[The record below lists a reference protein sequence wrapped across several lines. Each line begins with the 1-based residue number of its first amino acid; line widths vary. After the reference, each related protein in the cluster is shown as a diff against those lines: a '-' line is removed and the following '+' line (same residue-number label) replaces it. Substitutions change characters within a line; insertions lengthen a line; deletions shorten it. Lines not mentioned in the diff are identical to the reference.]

1 MNMPTTYFVYLAV
14 SIVVTVWVAHTLHSR
29 GRVFLVDTFNGNET
43 LADSINDLL
52 IVGFYL
58 VNVGYVLLA
67 LKYGAK
73 PTDFTGTIEFL
84 ATKIGL
90 VMVILGLMHYFNL
103 AVFSKLTKRNRQ
115 SLHSLPRNSGVSVR
129 QN

>member
-14 SIVVTVWVAHTLHSR
+14 SIVITVWVAHTLHSR
-29 GRVFLVDTFNGNET
+29 GRVFLVDTFKGNET

-103 AVFSKLTKRNRQ
+103 AVFSKLTSRNRK
-115 SLHSLPRNSGVSVR
+115 SSHSLPRNSGVSVR
-129 QN
+129 QS

>member
-29 GRVFLVDTFNGNET
+29 GRVFLVDTFKGNET

-90 VMVILGLMHYFNL
+90 VMVILGVMHYFNL
-103 AVFSKLTKRNRQ
+103 AVFSKLTSRNRQ
-115 SLHSLPRNSGVSVR
+115 SLRSLPRNSGVSVR

>member
-1 MNMPTTYFVYLAV
+1 MNMPITYLVYLAV

-29 GRVFLVDTFNGNET
+29 GRVFLVDTFKGNET

-103 AVFSKLTKRNRQ
+103 AVFSKLTQRNRQ
-115 SLHSLPRNSGVSVR
+115 SSHSLPRRSGVSLR